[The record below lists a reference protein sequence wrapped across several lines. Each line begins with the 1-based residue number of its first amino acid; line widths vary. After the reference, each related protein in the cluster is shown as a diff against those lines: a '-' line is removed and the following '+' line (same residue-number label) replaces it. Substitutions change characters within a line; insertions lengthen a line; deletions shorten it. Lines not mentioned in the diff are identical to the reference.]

1 MFFCVQDKES
11 HFSLGL
17 NNNNITLKIL
27 ELALEKKNPSSF
39 RQSASF
45 RYLPAT
51 VCA

>member
-17 NNNNITLKIL
+17 NTNNITLKIL
-27 ELALEKKNPSSF
+27 ELALEKNPSSF